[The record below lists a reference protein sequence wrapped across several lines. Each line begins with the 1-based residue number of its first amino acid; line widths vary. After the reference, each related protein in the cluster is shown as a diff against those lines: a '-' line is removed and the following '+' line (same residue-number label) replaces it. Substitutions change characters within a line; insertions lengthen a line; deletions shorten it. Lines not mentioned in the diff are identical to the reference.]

1 MQMRLQRLI
10 QTQAQRRRANK
21 MANEN
26 PVAQSGKQAIGSWL
40 KSKGTAIGV
49 AVGVAL
55 TSLGDY
61 LLGRHRPYCLCNR
74 PNKTGGCVLLMRK
87 LWQFVKDRVRL
98 CFERGRR
105 GLKIFKVKIRF

>member
-10 QTQAQRRRANK
+10 QTQAQKRRRANK
-21 MANEN
+21 MADEN

-61 LLGRHRPYCLCNR
+61 LLGD
-74 PNKTGGCVLLMRK
+74 TGLIAFCIGL
-87 LWQFVKDRVRL
+87 VKQAIA
-98 CFERGRR
+98 F
-105 GLKIFKVKIRF
+105 F

>member
-21 MANEN
+21 MADEN

-61 LLGRHRPYCLCNR
+61 LLGD
-74 PNKTGGCVLLMRK
+74 TGLIAFCIGL
-87 LWQFVKDRVRL
+87 VKQAIA
-98 CFERGRR
+98 F
-105 GLKIFKVKIRF
+105 F

>member
-1 MQMRLQRLI
+1 
-10 QTQAQRRRANK
+10 

-26 PVAQSGKQAIGSWL
+26 PVAQSGQQAIGSWL

-61 LLGRHRPYCLCNR
+61 LLGD
-74 PNKTGGCVLLMRK
+74 TGLIAFCIGL
-87 LWQFVKDRVRL
+87 VKQAIA
-98 CFERGRR
+98 F
-105 GLKIFKVKIRF
+105 F

>member
-10 QTQAQRRRANK
+10 QTQAQKRRRANK
-21 MANEN
+21 MADEN

-61 LLGRHRPYCLCNR
+61 LLGD
-74 PNKTGGCVLLMRK
+74 TGLIA
-87 LWQFVKDRVRL
+87 FAI
-98 CFERGRR
+98 
-105 GLKIFKVKIRF
+105 GLIKQAVAFF

>member
-10 QTQAQRRRANK
+10 QTQAQKRRRANK

-26 PVAQSGKQAIGSWL
+26 PVAQTGKQAIGSWL

-61 LLGRHRPYCLCNR
+61 LLGD
-74 PNKTGGCVLLMRK
+74 TGLIA
-87 LWQFVKDRVRL
+87 FAI
-98 CFERGRR
+98 
-105 GLKIFKVKIRF
+105 GLIKQAIAFF

>member
-10 QTQAQRRRANK
+10 QTQAQKRRRANK
-21 MANEN
+21 MANED

-61 LLGRHRPYCLCNR
+61 LLGD
-74 PNKTGGCVLLMRK
+74 TGLIAFCIGL
-87 LWQFVKDRVRL
+87 VKQAIA
-98 CFERGRR
+98 F
-105 GLKIFKVKIRF
+105 F

>member
-10 QTQAQRRRANK
+10 QTQAQKRRRANK

-61 LLGRHRPYCLCNR
+61 LLGN
-74 PNKTGGCVLLMRK
+74 TGLIA
-87 LWQFVKDRVRL
+87 FAI
-98 CFERGRR
+98 
-105 GLKIFKVKIRF
+105 GLIKQAVAFF

>member
-10 QTQAQRRRANK
+10 QTQAQKRRRANK
-21 MANEN
+21 MADEN
-26 PVAQSGKQAIGSWL
+26 PIAQTGKQAVGSWL

-61 LLGRHRPYCLCNR
+61 LLGD
-74 PNKTGGCVLLMRK
+74 TGLIA
-87 LWQFVKDRVRL
+87 FAI
-98 CFERGRR
+98 
-105 GLKIFKVKIRF
+105 GLIKQAIAFF

>member
-10 QTQAQRRRANK
+10 QTQAQKRRRANK

-26 PVAQSGKQAIGSWL
+26 PVAQTGKQAIGSWL

-61 LLGRHRPYCLCNR
+61 LLGD
-74 PNKTGGCVLLMRK
+74 TGLIAFCI
-87 LWQFVKDRVRL
+87 
-98 CFERGRR
+98 
-105 GLKIFKVKIRF
+105 GLVIQAIAFF

>member
-10 QTQAQRRRANK
+10 QTQAQKRRGANK

-49 AVGVAL
+49 AVGGAL

-61 LLGRHRPYCLCNR
+61 LLGD
-74 PNKTGGCVLLMRK
+74 TGLIA
-87 LWQFVKDRVRL
+87 FAI
-98 CFERGRR
+98 
-105 GLKIFKVKIRF
+105 GLIKQAVAFF

>member
-26 PVAQSGKQAIGSWL
+26 PVAQTGKQAVGSWL

-61 LLGRHRPYCLCNR
+61 LLGD
-74 PNKTGGCVLLMRK
+74 TGLIA
-87 LWQFVKDRVRL
+87 FAI
-98 CFERGRR
+98 
-105 GLKIFKVKIRF
+105 GLIKQAVAFF

>member
-10 QTQAQRRRANK
+10 QTQAQKRRRANK
-21 MANEN
+21 MADEN
-26 PVAQSGKQAIGSWL
+26 PVAQTGKQAVGSWL

-61 LLGRHRPYCLCNR
+61 LLGD
-74 PNKTGGCVLLMRK
+74 TGLIVFCIGL
-87 LWQFVKDRVRL
+87 VKQAIA
-98 CFERGRR
+98 F
-105 GLKIFKVKIRF
+105 F

>member
-10 QTQAQRRRANK
+10 QTQARKRRRANK
-21 MANEN
+21 MADEN
-26 PVAQSGKQAIGSWL
+26 PVAQTGKQAVGSWL

-61 LLGRHRPYCLCNR
+61 LLGD
-74 PNKTGGCVLLMRK
+74 TGLIAFCIGL
-87 LWQFVKDRVRL
+87 VKQAIA
-98 CFERGRR
+98 F
-105 GLKIFKVKIRF
+105 F

>member
-10 QTQAQRRRANK
+10 QTQAQKRRRANK
-21 MANEN
+21 MADEN
-26 PVAQSGKQAIGSWL
+26 PVAQTGKQAVGSWL

-61 LLGRHRPYCLCNR
+61 LLGD
-74 PNKTGGCVLLMRK
+74 TGLIA
-87 LWQFVKDRVRL
+87 FAI
-98 CFERGRR
+98 
-105 GLKIFKVKIRF
+105 GLIKQAVAFF

>member
-10 QTQAQRRRANK
+10 QTQAQKRRRANK

-26 PVAQSGKQAIGSWL
+26 PVAQSGKQAVGSWL

-61 LLGRHRPYCLCNR
+61 LLGD
-74 PNKTGGCVLLMRK
+74 TGLIA
-87 LWQFVKDRVRL
+87 FAI
-98 CFERGRR
+98 
-105 GLKIFKVKIRF
+105 GLIKQAVAFF

>member
-10 QTQAQRRRANK
+10 QTQAQKRRRANK

-26 PVAQSGKQAIGSWL
+26 PVAQTGKQAVGSWL

-61 LLGRHRPYCLCNR
+61 LLGD
-74 PNKTGGCVLLMRK
+74 TGLIA
-87 LWQFVKDRVRL
+87 FAI
-98 CFERGRR
+98 
-105 GLKIFKVKIRF
+105 GLIKQAVAFF

>member
-10 QTQAQRRRANK
+10 QPQAQKRRRANK
-21 MANEN
+21 MADEN

-61 LLGRHRPYCLCNR
+61 LLGD
-74 PNKTGGCVLLMRK
+74 TGLIA
-87 LWQFVKDRVRL
+87 FAI
-98 CFERGRR
+98 
-105 GLKIFKVKIRF
+105 GLIKQAIAFF

>member
-10 QTQAQRRRANK
+10 QTQAQKRRRANK

-61 LLGRHRPYCLCNR
+61 LLGD
-74 PNKTGGCVLLMRK
+74 TGLIAFCI
-87 LWQFVKDRVRL
+87 
-98 CFERGRR
+98 
-105 GLKIFKVKIRF
+105 GLIKQAVAFF

>member
-10 QTQAQRRRANK
+10 QTQAQKRRRANK

-61 LLGRHRPYCLCNR
+61 LLGD
-74 PNKTGGCVLLMRK
+74 TGLIAFCIGL
-87 LWQFVKDRVRL
+87 VKQVIA
-98 CFERGRR
+98 F
-105 GLKIFKVKIRF
+105 F